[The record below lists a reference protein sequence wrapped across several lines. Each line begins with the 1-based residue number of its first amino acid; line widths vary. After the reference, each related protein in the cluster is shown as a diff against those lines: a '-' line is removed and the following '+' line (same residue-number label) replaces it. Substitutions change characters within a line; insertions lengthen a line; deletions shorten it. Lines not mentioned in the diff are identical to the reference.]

1 LGFVIASQV
10 GGAGERYPPPDFSGK
25 AASGTKRNTAPA
37 SNDVTPINSAA
48 PPSAKSTAAPLNS
61 GTADSAASS
70 PYAPRTL
77 GSANQPQMNAASPP
91 AGAGQFQSP
100 PPNSQSQPN
109 FLSDPPATSA
119 QPANGLT
126 PTSMMRA
133 MLSPP
138 AGSQLR
144 GDKVQLLEVISTG
157 RSRNEQTQRVEAYWD
172 MCSSVAD
179 YYLGLREL
187 DEFKKLG
194 TYVSRPGPAWQ
205 QAEKE
210 LGVRIDTSLHAARAA
225 QFRLAGFIGRGVN
238 SLPLPGDIPHCG
250 SYTTQ
255 YDKIFSG
262 RSAPE
267 AQELA
272 NLLSRRYAE
281 LADAATGVSR
291 AEQWL
296 DGSVQSGA
304 PDGVGGIQAL
314 ELLALRRRAFVQIA
328 RDYNRRIA
336 RYTELATPGQIGAD
350 RLTSMLIKRSPS
362 STATRGSAPVPG
374 PNWQSSN
381 SAAPPRT
388 FAEGAPPTGFVPIGS
403 IDNREAGVQP
413 NSGGRDRGVQPAA
426 ATQSERPTSE
436 KSLLVTPVQ

>member
-1 LGFVIASQV
+1 MYTTLIVLGYVLVGQI
-10 GGAGERYPPPDFSGK
+10 GGASDRYPPPRRTDQPSATNTGGTDIPSSSPGSATSPK
-25 AASGTKRNTAPA
+25 SPITPLGAGAPGASAPA
-37 SNDVTPINSAA
+37 V
-48 PPSAKSTAAPLNS
+48 
-61 GTADSAASS
+61 SS
-70 PYAPRTL
+70 PYAPPRAL
-77 GSANQPQMNAASPP
+77 GSSTNQPTTPQINAAGAP
-91 AGAGQFQSP
+91 AASGQLPDTPSNTQGR
-100 PPNSQSQPN
+100 PN
-109 FLSDPPATSA
+109 FLSDPPTTPA
-119 QPANGLT
+119 QQPGGLT

-133 MLSPP
+133 MLAPP
-138 AGSQLR
+138 SGSQLR
-144 GDKVQLLEVISTG
+144 GDQVRLVEVISTG

-194 TYVSRPGPAWQ
+194 TYVSRPGAAWQ

-225 QFRLAGFIGRGVN
+225 QFRLAGFIGRGPN
-238 SLPLPGDIPHCG
+238 SLPLPADTPHCG

-255 YDKIFSG
+255 YEKIFSG

-272 NLLSRRYAE
+272 SLLSRRFAE
-281 LADAATGVSR
+281 LTDAAGGVSR
-291 AEQWL
+291 AEEWL
-296 DGSVQSGA
+296 DGSVRSGST
-304 PDGVGGIQAL
+304 DGTGGIQAL

-336 RYTELATPGQIGAD
+336 RYTELSTPGTIGAD

-362 STATRGSAPVPG
+362 PTATRSSSPVPG
-374 PNWQSSN
+374 PNWHSSN

-388 FAEGAPPTGFVPIGS
+388 FAEGEPPAGFVPIGS
-403 IDNREAGVQP
+403 INSRDAGVQP
-413 NSGGRDRGVQPAA
+413 TS
-426 ATQSERPTSE
+426 ATQSETGQERSVLVPTR
-436 KSLLVTPVQ
+436 